1 MLNLFQSS
9 DAGFPSLLHRRARVT
24 SFKENSNKG
33 VMSKLNETFLSGLSD
48 IYDAEK
54 QLLKALPKMSQAAE
68 NESLKAGF
76 ETHLAETEAHV
87 ARIEQVF
94 EALGEKAESK
104 KCKAMKGLIE
114 EGEEVFEEEEGD
126 AALIAAAQKVEHYEI
141 AAYGSLKA
149 WAEVIGE
156 DDAAQLLEQTLTEEK
171 ATDEKLNEVANAVN
185 QEENEKET
193 ADSEKE

>member
-1 MLNLFQSS
+1 
-9 DAGFPSLLHRRARVT
+9 
-24 SFKENSNKG
+24 
-33 VMSKLNETFLSGLSD
+33 MSKLNETFLSGLSD

-54 QLLKALPKMSQAAE
+54 QLLKALPKMAQAAE

-76 ETHLAETEAHV
+76 ETHLKETQEHVSRLDQIFESLDEKPEA
-87 ARIEQVF
+87 
-94 EALGEKAESK
+94 KT
-104 KCKAMKGLIE
+104 CKAMKGLIE
-114 EGEEVFEEEEGD
+114 EGSEVIEEEEGD

-149 WAEVIGE
+149 WAEVLGE
-156 DDAAQLLEQTLTEEK
+156 DEAVQLLEQTLTEEK
-171 ATDEKLNEVANAVN
+171 ATDEKLNEVASTVN